1 MSCADKQIC
10 SEGSINHV
18 FEVLKDTL
26 LTLVTIFNYSL
37 NLKPFGPCLVEL
49 PTPSLVTNV
58 DDDLLGSSDGTNYF
72 HEYLVE
78 SPLNLPKLNLQ
89 AKENKFVHFLDLFI
103 SSNLEDFD
111 ANFAPFVVYS
121 FDDFS
126 CHEIIIGFDF
136 IDHNNSEPLVSKQ
149 TH

>member
-72 HEYLVE
+72 HEHLVE
-78 SPLNLPKLNLQ
+78 SPLNFPKLNLE
-89 AKENKFVHFLDLFI
+89 AKENMLCIFLALLSPQILKIFY
-103 SSNLEDFD
+103 